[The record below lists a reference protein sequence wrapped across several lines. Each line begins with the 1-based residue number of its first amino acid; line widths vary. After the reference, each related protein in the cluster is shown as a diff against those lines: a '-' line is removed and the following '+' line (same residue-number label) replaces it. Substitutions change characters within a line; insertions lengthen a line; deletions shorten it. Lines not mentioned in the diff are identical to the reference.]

1 MPLNFIMN
9 IAIRGY
15 SIMGYT
21 NYWNQKR
28 AFTDEE
34 WSEIKDYI
42 YKECDQNIIRF
53 SSSYNAKQF
62 KNKAS
67 QTLQICIEMLS
78 PKDDDDVI
86 EFNGHD
92 PQSCENFTLHKN
104 IREPNYKDDMV
115 EFNFCKTR
123 QFPYDEV
130 VWKLLKF
137 IKFEVLDPKDKSFS
151 ISNDNGE
158 SYE

>member
-9 IAIRGY
+9 ISIRGF

-34 WSEIKDYI
+34 WSEIKDYFNYI
-42 YKECDQNIIRF
+42 
-53 SSSYNAKQF
+53 S
-62 KNKAS
+62 
-67 QTLQICIEMLS
+67 MLS
-78 PKDDDDVI
+78 SQIKLDVS
-86 EFNGHD
+86 ELSDKVLQFNAQD
-92 PQSCENFTLHKN
+92 SQSCETFTLHKN

-137 IKFEVLDPKDKSFS
+137 IKFVVLDPKDKSFS